1 MTNIDFLNPPARQF
15 SGPAKRRHREIV
27 VRGGA
32 SFIATLTGAW
42 NRSIAPSKLLTY
54 TDCPAQYVRQ
64 EEGDLPVS
72 VETVAQTIGNIVHAQ
87 IAIPAPERP
96 SLAAAVTS
104 AVQVSAKTA
113 AAPSIP
119 KREIA
124 RAVKTARVMV
134 AVVNRTEEIAARR
147 RKTKVLHEKKE
158 PKPFFHYDPETR
170 TYWYVKP
177 DKIQVVETESGRF
190 VGVDDTK
197 TGVHRHRYANLVP
210 FMFGL
215 VVRRTHAWEKFW
227 GIEFE
232 GNIKTRLV
240 YLRGADGKQLGR
252 PEYVVDTIK
261 PQLTV
266 VQQNR
271 LDGIHGFIRDVDASW
286 ARGHFRV
293 QPGAHCT
300 QCPYLGDCK
309 IGREWL
315 ALQSGK
321 KS

>member
-1 MTNIDFLNPPARQF
+1 MTNIDFINPPARQF
-15 SGPAKRRHREIV
+15 KGPAKRRHREIV
-27 VRGGA
+27 AKGGA
-32 SFIATLTGAW
+32 YFIATITGDW

-54 TDCPAQYVRQ
+54 TDCPAQYLRQ

-72 VETVAQTIGNIVHAQ
+72 VETVAKTIGNVVHEQ
-87 IAIPAPERP
+87 IATPVPERK
-96 SLAAAVTS
+96 SVAAAVTT
-104 AVQVSAKTA
+104 AAQVSAKTA
-113 AAPSIP
+113 AAPIIP
-119 KREIA
+119 KREIV
-124 RAVKTARVMV
+124 RAVKTATAMV
-134 AVVNRTEEIAARR
+134 AVVNRSEEIAARR

-170 TYWYVKP
+170 TFWYAKP

-215 VVRRTHAWEKFW
+215 VVQRSHAWEKFW

-240 YLRGADGKQLGR
+240 YLRGPDGKQLSR

-266 VQQNR
+266 VQQGR
-271 LDGIHGFIRDVDASW
+271 LVGIQGFIRDVDASW

-293 QPGAHCT
+293 QAGSHCS
-300 QCPYLGDCK
+300 QCPYKGDCTV
-309 IGREWL
+309 GRDWL

-321 KS
+321 TA